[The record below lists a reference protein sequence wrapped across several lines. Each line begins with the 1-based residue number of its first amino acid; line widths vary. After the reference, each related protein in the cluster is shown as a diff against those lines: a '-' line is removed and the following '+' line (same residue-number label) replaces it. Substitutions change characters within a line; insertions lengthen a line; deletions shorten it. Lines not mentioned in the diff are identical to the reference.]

1 MDVAEVLEQAV
12 KKRASDIHLTAGVP
26 PVYRIDGQLVL
37 ERSFPQ
43 VLPSITEHIAQE
55 IIPANQISRFYER
68 GEVDFAYSLPGIGRF
83 RVNVYR
89 QRGSVALAMRLVNS
103 RIPSLAELGMP
114 AVVGDLARRNQG
126 LVLVTGPTGSGKSTT
141 LAAMVGL
148 INSERSC
155 HIITLEDPIEYLHQH
170 QMSIVNQR
178 EIGTDSES
186 FAEGL
191 RAALRQDPDV
201 ILVGEMRDL
210 ETIATAVTAAE
221 TGHLVLATL
230 HTANAAQTVDRII
243 DIFPPQQQQQIRVQL
258 ADVIEGVISQ
268 QLLSR
273 RDQPGRVAAVEIM
286 VATAAIRNMIREGKN
301 YQILSAMQTGARH
314 GMQTMDMALRE
325 LYRLGMISLEDAS
338 PRLRNTTDLIEE
350 AMR

>member
-1 MDVAEVLEQAV
+1 MVIAEVLKLAV
-12 KKRASDIHLTAGVP
+12 EKRASDIHLTPGVP

-37 ERSFPQ
+37 ERGFPQ
-43 VLPSITEHIAQE
+43 VLPSITERIAQE
-55 IIPANQISRFYER
+55 IIPANQIAKFYEH
-68 GEVDFAYSLPGIGRF
+68 GEVDFAYSLPGVGRF
-83 RVNVYR
+83 RVNAYR

-103 RIPSLAELGMP
+103 RIPTLSELGMP
-114 AVVGDLARRNQG
+114 AIVSDLARRTQG

-186 FAEGL
+186 FAEAL

-201 ILVGEMRDL
+201 IMVGEMRDL

-243 DIFPPQQQQQIRVQL
+243 DIFPPHQQQQIRVQL

-268 QLLSR
+268 QLLAR

-286 VATAAIRNMIREGKN
+286 VATPAIRSMIREGKN
-301 YQILSAMQTGARH
+301 YQILSAIQTGARY
-314 GMQTMDMALRE
+314 GMQTMDMALRD
-325 LYRLGMISLEDAS
+325 LYRRGIIALEDAA
-338 PRLRNTTDLIEE
+338 PRLRDSNLIEE
-350 AMR
+350 AIR